1 MELSLE
7 HGTQILT
14 QCPRRTIDMP
24 DVRWRTMDAPPH
36 RQPVPTLFPPCSRA
50 PAAPGRWASQC
61 SADRLEAAAPPA
73 AVVAA
78 AGPLQQADWAYAWP
92 RAPMYS
98 AANWCRYA
106 HPGVAAPETGCG
118 AAACVA
124 RCRRWHDSASSRNW
138 LGYAALSATA
148 HKTVQSVYAWPLTGS
163 LICLCAPDYSF
174 DYTRQ
179 NKGATLALCSNC

>member
-1 MELSLE
+1 MRQTMGQTDRERQQEREREREAEPLELSLE

-36 RQPVPTLFPPCSRA
+36 RPAPPRRPVPPPFPPCSQD
-50 PAAPGRWASQC
+50 PAALGKWASQC
-61 SADRLEAAAPPA
+61 SADRLAAAAPAPA
-73 AVVAA
+73 LPAEAL
-78 AGPLQQADWAYAWP
+78 PPADWAYAWP

-106 HPGVAAPETGCG
+106 RPGVAPAAAAGADRG

-138 LGYAALSATA
+138 PGYAALAG
-148 HKTVQSVYAWPLTGS
+148 HKRHKNVQSV
-163 LICLCAPDYSF
+163 
-174 DYTRQ
+174 
-179 NKGATLALCSNC
+179 